1 MYTTSDKIFLPARWV
16 SFEAYP
22 KQILA
27 WLSHLWIW
35 SGTFL
40 QTTSKKINRKNFVQH
55 SWKNKHLSKNCQLH
69 IMPISCWNYLVTCS
83 CRIFV
88 PSCILNRLNWMDMIW
103 NLSSNYF
110 LQPKKIN
117 TSNIRQKF
125 QLLLYFTVRK
135 INSS

>member
-1 MYTTSDKIFLPARWV
+1 MTTIFTKNDNFVHLGQFWILLFEFAQLYITVILFSSWDKSCVPWANWNKLEHMYTTSDEIFLPARWV

-55 SWKNKHLSKNCQLH
+55 SWKNKHLSKNCQLLCQFH
-69 IMPISCWNYLVTCS
+69 VEI
-83 CRIFV
+83 
-88 PSCILNRLNWMDMIW
+88 IL
-103 NLSSNYF
+103 
-110 LQPKKIN
+110 
-117 TSNIRQKF
+117 
-125 QLLLYFTVRK
+125 
-135 INSS
+135 